1 MAITALTAGSPSGPA
16 TLTAPATSVTFANLP
31 RQSAD
36 HTALY
41 YSVRERTPDGYLL
54 GALTGLALH
63 AAWLWMLG
71 AGLLGGYTT
80 FSTVAVET
88 WLLAEAG
95 ARRAAWGNALGSL
108 LACVTA
114 AGAGVLLGAWI
125 AGALA

>member
-1 MAITALTAGSPSGPA
+1 MNPLLLLAVAAAGGLGAAARYLVDVGVGRRVGGAFPWGILVVNVSGS
-16 TLTAPATSVTFANLP
+16 L
-31 RQSAD
+31 
-36 HTALY
+36 
-41 YSVRERTPDGYLL
+41 LL

>member
-1 MAITALTAGSPSGPA
+1 MNPLLLLAVAAAGGLGAAARYLVDVGVGRRVGRAFPWGILVVNVSGS
-16 TLTAPATSVTFANLP
+16 L
-31 RQSAD
+31 
-36 HTALY
+36 
-41 YSVRERTPDGYLL
+41 LL

>member
-1 MAITALTAGSPSGPA
+1 MNPLLLLAVAAAGGLGAAARYLVDVGVGRRVGGAFPWGILVVNVSGS
-16 TLTAPATSVTFANLP
+16 L
-31 RQSAD
+31 
-36 HTALY
+36 
-41 YSVRERTPDGYLL
+41 LL

-95 ARRAAWGNALGSL
+95 ARRATWGNALGSL